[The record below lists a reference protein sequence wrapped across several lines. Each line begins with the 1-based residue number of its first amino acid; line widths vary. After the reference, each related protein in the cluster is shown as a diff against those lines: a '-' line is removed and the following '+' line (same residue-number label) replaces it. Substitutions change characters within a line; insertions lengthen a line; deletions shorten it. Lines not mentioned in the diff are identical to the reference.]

1 MNKKGEL
8 RDSNIIIDMNDI
20 KGVFR
25 EWMMKKMDEDFE
37 GMVRQYL
44 TDKIVKDSKN

>member
-8 RDSNIIIDMNDI
+8 RDSNVIVDMNDI
-20 KGVFR
+20 KGIFR